1 MSSNIDAGTAVVAA
15 PVATATA
22 AVDVTL
28 VPVAAESAAAVLPAV
43 PDFVEIGG
51 NKVPLADVQAAMESQ
66 KAFAE
71 FSASLKT
78 KGGLQKAIAESG
90 MDAEEF
96 AAEIILEAL
105 RQEEM
110 TPEQREL
117 ETFRAKDASEKAS
130 KSARD
135 AAEKAAAEAKTKAES
150 DAAVADIVAKLDG
163 EISAALA
170 SENLP
175 HSEAVVQDI
184 VFVMKEASEQL
195 QIELSAVQA
204 AQIVSARH
212 YESLRPAF
220 EKMTAEQ
227 LLSVLPE
234 AAIKAIQAHG
244 QAALK
249 ASIAD
254 PEAGK
259 FAIREPRNSGP
270 ATKRSGLDG
279 ELDRLLGWGSKKR

>member
-1 MSSNIDAGTAVVAA
+1 MSSNIDAGVAVVAA
-15 PVATATA
+15 PVVAAT
-22 AVDVTL
+22 AVDVTPTP
-28 VPVAAESAAAVLPAV
+28 PVAAEPTPAIAAA

-66 KAFAE
+66 KAFTE

-135 AAEKAAAEAKTKAES
+135 AAEKSAAEAKTKAES
-150 DAAVADIVAKLDG
+150 DAAVADVVAKLDG

-204 AQIVSARH
+204 AQIVRARH

-234 AAIKAIQAHG
+234 AAVKAIQAHG

-249 ASIAD
+249 ASIAN
-254 PEAGK
+254 PEEGK
-259 FAIREPRNSGP
+259 SAIRESRSSSP